1 MSWIFG
7 CKGIVNDQELG
18 PGVPFD
24 RALLSFRSGNIF
36 ITAGGNPD
44 SCFFSAE
51 EKWIAC
57 GFGIIELNHQKRM
70 MTKENW
76 SEYFH
81 NQRHPIIEGH
91 FIAINWNDNELHF
104 HNDALGL
111 RTIYFHE
118 SASRIFFA
126 TDLNKLTSFI
136 KNTAIDF
143 KILGSR
149 WLLFNQMSNKSFI
162 KNVKKLPPDSE
173 ATIKSNSLN
182 ILSKNFNYNIPGT
195 TDENLY
201 GSIRRYVNI
210 KLPDRYSLSLGL
222 SGGLDSRML
231 LAAMLKEKLNFKV
244 HTFGY
249 EDDQDEIVANRIGKS
264 LNLDLKHIKYQPVY
278 DDDFIERLNNYCTMS
293 QLAEPASSYI
303 KLRVFE
309 DEYFQ
314 SKILI
319 DGALAEFARRQFMK
333 KLLYRGRKFIF
344 NKDYLSI
351 SKLLTVHRASIF
363 NAEIQ
368 KDMNSGILDDIENI
382 FSELPDV
389 KKVGAEN
396 FVDLMVL
403 KYRVPNY
410 FGPEQSRLDNIMMSF
425 MPFAQAR
432 LILTS
437 LGIPAKHRSNGKLF
451 YKAIDEYYPSLK
463 NIPLVKNGIT
473 YPYRSSTIKS
483 FLITSVK
490 KKFIK
495 TSAYNYKVGL
505 FDFIEVYV
513 RDLFADQQAQ
523 QYSSYDQAAVK
534 KIISDY
540 YSGNKGRV
548 DDLDWLYTFEM
559 FRRKMNIS

>member
-7 CKGIVNDQELG
+7 CKGIVNDQELR

-24 RALLSFRSGNIF
+24 KALFSFRSGNIF

-57 GFGIIELNHQKRM
+57 GFGIIEMNNQKRM

-81 NQRHPIIEGH
+81 NQRHPVIEGH

-104 HNDALGL
+104 HNDTLGL

-136 KNTAIDF
+136 KSAAIDF

-149 WLLFNQMSNKSFI
+149 WHLFNQMSNESFI
-162 KNVKKLPPDSE
+162 KNVRKLPPDSE

-249 EDDQDEIVANRIGKS
+249 EDDQDAIVAIRIGRS
-264 LNLDLKHIKYQPVY
+264 LNLETQHIKYEPCY
-278 DDDFIERLNNYCTMS
+278 DDDFIVRLNKYCVDV
-293 QLAEPASSYI
+293 QLAEAASSYI

-309 DEYFQ
+309 DEYFKN
-314 SKILI
+314 KILI
-319 DGALAEFARRQFMK
+319 DGALAEFARRQFMNR
-333 KLLYRGRKFIF
+333 LLYRGRKFIF
-344 NKDYLSI
+344 NKDYISI
-351 SKLLTVHRASIF
+351 SKLLTVHRTSIF
-363 NAEIQ
+363 SAEIQ
-368 KDMNSGILDDIENI
+368 KDMNAGILEDIENI
-382 FSELPDV
+382 FSELPEV
-389 KKVGAEN
+389 NKVGAEN

-410 FGPEQSRLDNIMMSF
+410 FGPEQSRLDNIIMSF
-425 MPFAQAR
+425 MPFAQVK

-437 LGIPAKHRSNGKLF
+437 LGIPVKHRSDGKLF
-451 YKAIDEYYPSLK
+451 YKAIDEYYPPLK
-463 NIPLVKNGIT
+463 KIPLVKNGIT
-473 YPYRSSTIKS
+473 YPYGSSTIKS

-490 KKFIK
+490 KRFIK
-495 TSAYNYKVGL
+495 TSSYNYKVEL
-505 FDFIEVYV
+505 FDSIEAYV
-513 RDLFADQQAQ
+513 RDIFADQKTQH
-523 QYSSYDQAAVK
+523 YSIYDQTAVK
-534 KIISDY
+534 KIISEY
-540 YSGNKGRV
+540 YSGKKDRV
-548 DDLDWLYTFEM
+548 DELDWLYSFEI